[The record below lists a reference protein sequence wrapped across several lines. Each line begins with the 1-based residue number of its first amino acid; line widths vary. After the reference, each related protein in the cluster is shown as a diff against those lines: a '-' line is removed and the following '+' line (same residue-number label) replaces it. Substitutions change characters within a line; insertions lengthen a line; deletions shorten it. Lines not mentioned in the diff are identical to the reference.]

1 MTSKVYITD
10 IAAFLPNDPVSNDEM
25 EKVLGLIG
33 GAPSRS
39 RKLVL
44 RNNGIKTRYYAI
56 DPRTG
61 KYTHNNAVMAAEAV
75 RELSRRSRLRLDQ
88 IECLCCGTSS
98 PDQLKPAHG
107 QMVHGELR
115 CPPCEVVTTAGVCG
129 SGMTALKYAYMNVAL
144 GLSRNA
150 VATGSEFASSFMRG
164 SNFEPE
170 IMARIENLEKHP
182 ALAFEK
188 DFLRWMLSD
197 GSGAALLSKT
207 PNHDRPSLR
216 IDWIEYASYAGDMP
230 VCMYSGAVKQEDGYL
245 QGWRE
250 AEDPL
255 DVIKWNYLA
264 VKQDARLLDE
274 HIMNVCV
281 DRALTGLAAK
291 HRLKMDEVQWF
302 LPHYSSEYF
311 RSKLYQALE
320 RNNLAIPYDRW
331 FTNLTAKGN
340 VGSASIYI
348 IMEELLY
355 SGRLKKG
362 ERLLCFI
369 PESARFSIC
378 YLMMTVV

>member
-1 MTSKVYITD
+1 MTTKVYIND
-10 IAAFLPNDPVSNDEM
+10 LAIFLPNEPVSNDDM
-25 EKVLGLIG
+25 EKVLGLVG
-33 GAPSRS
+33 GVPSRS

-61 KYTHNNAVMAAEAV
+61 KYTHNNAHMTAEAV
-75 RELSRRSRLRLDQ
+75 RTLCKTSGTELEN
-88 IECLCCGTSS
+88 IECICCGTSS

-115 CPPCEVVTTAGVCG
+115 CPPCEVITTAGVCG
-129 SGMTALKYAYMNVAL
+129 SGMTAMKYAYMNVAL
-144 GLSRNA
+144 GLTKNA
-150 VATGSEFASSFMRG
+150 VATGSEFSSSFMRG
-164 SNFEPE
+164 YNFEPE

-207 PNHDRPSLR
+207 PNSGAPSLR
-216 IDWIEYASYAGDMP
+216 IDWIEYVSYAGDMP

-250 AEDPL
+250 AVDPL
-255 DVIKWNYLA
+255 DIIKWNYLA

-274 HIMNVCV
+274 HIMNVSV
-281 DRALTGLAAK
+281 DRALVHCVKK
-291 HRLKMDEVQWF
+291 HKLKMDDVTWF

-311 RSKLYQALE
+311 RSRIYNAME
-320 RNNLAIPYDRW
+320 RNGLTIPYERW
-331 FTNLTAKGN
+331 FTNLTTKGN
-340 VGSASIYI
+340 VGAASIYL
-348 IMEELLY
+348 IMEEILH
-355 SGRLKKG
+355 SGRLKPG
-362 ERLLCFI
+362 DRLLCFI

-378 YLMMTVV
+378 YMMLTVV

>member
-1 MTSKVYITD
+1 MTTKVYIND
-10 IAAFLPNDPVSNDEM
+10 LAIFLPNEPVSNDDM
-25 EKVLGLIG
+25 EKVLGLVG
-33 GAPSRS
+33 GVPSRS

-61 KYTHNNAVMAAEAV
+61 KYTHNNAHMTAEAV
-75 RELSRRSRLRLDQ
+75 RALCRTSGTELED
-88 IECLCCGTSS
+88 IECICCGTSS

-115 CPPCEVVTTAGVCG
+115 CPPCEVITTAGVCG
-129 SGMTALKYAYMNVAL
+129 SGMTAMKYAYMNVAL
-144 GLSRNA
+144 GLTRNA
-150 VATGSEFASSFMRG
+150 VATGSEFSSSFMRG
-164 SNFEPE
+164 YNFEPE

-207 PNHDRPSLR
+207 PNSGAPSLR
-216 IDWIEYASYAGDMP
+216 IDWIENVSYAGDMP

-250 AEDPL
+250 AGDPL
-255 DVIKWNYLA
+255 DIIKWNYLA

-274 HIMNVCV
+274 HIMNVSV
-281 DRALTGLAAK
+281 DRALAHCVKK
-291 HRLKMDEVQWF
+291 HKLKMDDVTWF

-311 RSKLYQALE
+311 RSRIYNAMEKKGFAV
-320 RNNLAIPYDRW
+320 PYERW

-348 IMEELLY
+348 IMEELLH
-355 SGRLKKG
+355 SGRLKSG
-362 ERLLCFI
+362 DRLLCYI
-369 PESARFSIC
+369 PESARFAIC
-378 YLMMTVV
+378 YMMLTVV